1 MINLSD
7 MKTYAVKEF
16 NLEDEKFK
24 KKFIEERDTYD
35 SFARIFNIDE
45 LKRYCM
51 TMTHV
56 DEKNQ

>member
-1 MINLSD
+1 

-51 TMTHV
+51 TMTSV
-56 DEKNQ
+56 DETNQ